1 MNVHSTLLSLS
12 VYVRHMSRRYLSV
25 PVGGVEPLH
34 GVMKSLS
41 LEIVAQAC
49 FSLPLGL
56 LDEQVRRTIP
66 YKHLKRSNPRGF
78 PYLDKHDSN
87 A

>member
-1 MNVHSTLLSLS
+1 
-12 VYVRHMSRRYLSV
+12 MSRRYLSV

-56 LDEQVRRTIP
+56 LEDKVGRTF
-66 YKHLKRSNPRGF
+66 HEA
-78 PYLDKHDSN
+78 N

>member
-1 MNVHSTLLSLS
+1 
-12 VYVRHMSRRYLSV
+12 
-25 PVGGVEPLH
+25 LH

-56 LDEQVRRTIP
+56 LEDKVGRTF
-66 YKHLKRSNPRGF
+66 HEA
-78 PYLDKHDSN
+78 N